1 MSNFKRT
8 EKQIGVGL
16 LPLSGQIVK
25 HKQFVNGILS
35 SYLSVNL
42 NFVLPQDLDDVI
54 KNLQSEMECV
64 KTDLDETVKQLTS

>member
-1 MSNFKRT
+1 MSNVKRT
-8 EKQIGVGL
+8 EKHINVGL
-16 LPLSGQIVK
+16 LPMSGQIVK
-25 HKQFVNGILS
+25 HKQFVNGISS

-64 KTDLDETVKQLTS
+64 KTDLEVTVKQLTS